1 MRKLTDREFHFEIKA
16 ALMQLDYA
24 TIRDLGGPEAKR
36 TVALDVAADAVW
48 ARFADH
54 EIYGPIASEKGSPE

>member
-24 TIRDLGGPEAKR
+24 TIRDLGGTEAERKL
-36 TVALDVAADAVW
+36 ALDVAADAAW
-48 ARFADH
+48 THFANY
-54 EIYGPIASEKGSPE
+54 EIYGPELIKP